1 MRPRPA
7 LLFLLVTAACGGGGP
22 EPAPGLPD
30 AAAFSRWAEAAPFA
44 GFETPE
50 DFRNRFGPPES
61 RDAVPQENRHVEG
74 QTDSIL
80 TLTFEGPIE
89 VRFYAITGGRT
100 LPMSVEVRGSGI
112 LTDPVDVGTPWSRV
126 VAAFGP
132 PAGERDGRS
141 YYLPAG
147 DGAEEPVLFA
157 VSGGRVAA
165 IRFTYYV
172 D

>member
-1 MRPRPA
+1 MRRRPA
-7 LLFLLVTAACGGGGP
+7 LLCLLAVTACGGGTP
-22 EPAPGLPD
+22 EPTPGPPD
-30 AAAFSRWAEAAPFA
+30 PAAFERWAEAAPFA
-44 GFETPE
+44 GFETPD
-50 DFRNRFGPPES
+50 DFRNRFGPPDS
-61 RDAVPQENRHVEG
+61 RDVVPQANRHVEG

-80 TLTFEGPIE
+80 TLTFDGPIE

-112 LTDPVDVGTPWSRV
+112 LDGPADVGTPWTRV
-126 VAAFGP
+126 EAAFGP
-132 PAGERDGRS
+132 PAGERDGRL
-141 YYLPAG
+141 YYLRDG

-157 VSGGRVAA
+157 VSGGRVTA

>member
-1 MRPRPA
+1 MRRRTPLLCLLA
-7 LLFLLVTAACGGGGP
+7 LTACGGGTPDPALGP
-22 EPAPGLPD
+22 PD
-30 AAAFSRWAEAAPFA
+30 AAAFDRWVGAAPFA

-61 RDAVPQENRHVEG
+61 RDAVPQANRHVEG

-80 TLTFEGPIE
+80 TLTFEGPVE

-100 LPMSVEVRGSGI
+100 LPMSVEVRDSGI
-112 LTDPVDVGTPWSRV
+112 LDGPVDVGTAWTRV
-126 VAAFGP
+126 EAAFGP
-132 PAGERDGRS
+132 PDGERDGRP
-141 YYLPAG
+141 YYLRDG
-147 DGAEEPVLFA
+147 SGAEEPVLFS
-157 VSGGRVAA
+157 VSRGRVTA